1 MVDQQWIVVFLLL
14 AGMTRWVTPW
24 KDSPWQR
31 WKLAAGAETPTG
43 RRWATLKPSIWDTEK
58 RYAHACCCF
67 LFPQSPPLPSHA
79 TFTHNTEAHCYARMI
94 LWRCTRTNL
103 KPWQRIDSAHDC
115 TDCSG
120 AGCRS
125 VEAWQQRN
133 LFIHCCFVNVLFKA
147 TSINLYFHW
156 LLKPLHQQV
165 CAHEILSY
173 LISSCSLH
181 PFIVHVEGSS
191 VFITKVA

>member
-14 AGMTRWVTPW
+14 AGMTRWVIPW

-67 LFPQSPPLPSHA
+67 FVPSVPPSP
-79 TFTHNTEAHCYARMI
+79 FTRNIHTQYRSTLLCKDDS
-94 LWRCTRTNL
+94 L
-103 KPWQRIDSAHDC
+103 KMYKDKLKALAANRQCSRS
-115 TDCSG
+115 DCSG

-125 VEAWQQRN
+125 LEAWQQRN